1 MKRFQATW
9 APTPLGSP
17 PPPAPPSVP
26 QTSLDP
32 VHQTTCPGPPS
43 TRPPKIS
50 RCFSSPAPIFA
61 LFFRFRGGLLIELWR
76 VGAMDLCVWPLGR
89 RGCHRMTPEKPKT
102 HKLKSPW
109 SRPAA
114 TIPREDPPRAKTRA
128 KMETGGETS
137 AKFWASD
144 SSAPTFSG
152 CGPLPLHPSR
162 TPCPGPPSAGLI
174 SMLNTRVQKVD
185 QLLINMLIVGKINL
199 LINY

>member
-9 APTPLGSP
+9 APTPLGTP
-17 PPPAPPSVP
+17 PPPCSPLRTPDVPGPLAPDRLPW
-26 QTSLDP
+26 TSL
-32 VHQTTCPGPPS
+32 HQT
-43 TRPPKIS
+43 
-50 RCFSSPAPIFA
+50 AQNFA
-61 LFFRFRGGLLIELWR
+61 LFFLSRSHFRSFFRFRRGLLVELWR

-137 AKFWASD
+137 SKFWASH

-152 CGPLPLHPSR
+152 FGPLPLHPSR
-162 TPCPGPPSAGLI
+162 TPMPWTALRRIDQYVEHQGPKS
-174 SMLNTRVQKVD
+174 
-185 QLLINMLIVGKINL
+185 
-199 LINY
+199 